1 MTTQYLGISEQST
14 ELLSSGPGN
23 DVNHSGSKRGQSS
36 STIIESVKRALSSKT
51 KFDATMNGNVV
62 NNGLLGGN
70 SSSGGF
76 TSNRDHVKL
85 SKSKSTLGY
94 DAFQPSPNVLHP
106 IKPPSVS
113 PQRETD
119 SGRGSIDMER
129 RWSSVQNSAQ
139 LQVHPGNLRPHHFN
153 NGTSE
158 SDDSSLNSVEVESDH
173 SNQVSHPIVVGS
185 NPVQGPYISGS
196 VTTVPIE
203 GVSPNANASGQTREI
218 RLRDEVSKLKG
229 DKLELLRQNMSAQRE
244 LKMLRERETQLQND
258 LSMAS
263 REIQRL
269 HRNARSGQ
277 S

>member
-1 MTTQYLGISEQST
+1 MSISGA
-14 ELLSSGPGN
+14 LIP
-23 DVNHSGSKRGQSS
+23 DFRGSS
-36 STIIESVKRALSSKT
+36 SL
-51 KFDATMNGNVV
+51 GC
-62 NNGLLGGN
+62 LL
-70 SSSGGF
+70 
-76 TSNRDHVKL
+76 L
-85 SKSKSTLGY
+85 
-94 DAFQPSPNVLHP
+94 
-106 IKPPSVS
+106 
-113 PQRETD
+113 
-119 SGRGSIDMER
+119 
-129 RWSSVQNSAQ
+129 
-139 LQVHPGNLRPHHFN
+139 LQ
-153 NGTSE
+153 E
-158 SDDSSLNSVEVESDH
+158 
-173 SNQVSHPIVVGS
+173 VVGS